1 MTLRELLKEKGI
13 AYKIVSD
20 ALGIH
25 PNNMPRYDNLMKRSV
40 EEVITISKATNID
53 ISELVGSSLLRQ
65 SDETP
70 SVSPVSELSPSSVD
84 SRLLALIESQ
94 QRTIEKQASTIENLS
109 KK

>member
-25 PNNMPRYDNLMKRSV
+25 PNNMPRYDDLMKRSI
-40 EEVITISKATNID
+40 EEVMTISKATGID
-53 ISELVGSSLLRQ
+53 ISELIGISL
-65 SDETP
+65 
-70 SVSPVSELSPSSVD
+70 PSSVPQ
-84 SRLLALIESQ
+84 SESISPERLFSVIESQ
-94 QRTIEKQASTIENLS
+94 QRTIENLS